1 MNITQ
6 IHDGDQL
13 IMQVSGRLNT
23 NTAPELE
30 TELQGILDDTNDLVL
45 DLDGLDYIS
54 SAGLRVILST
64 QKAMTRKKGSLVVR
78 NVKPEIYEV
87 FEMTGFLDFL
97 TIE

>member
-1 MNITQ
+1 MDVNKRQ
-6 IHDGDQL
+6 DGNAV
-13 IMQVSGRLNT
+13 IVEIVGRLNT
-23 NTAPELE
+23 NTAPQLE
-30 TELQGILDDTNDLVL
+30 GELQDVIGSTLELVL
-45 DLDGLDYIS
+45 DCENLEYIS

-64 QKAMTRKKGSLVVR
+64 QKAMSRRRGSLVVR

>member
-1 MNITQ
+1 MDVNKRQ
-6 IHDGDQL
+6 DGNAV
-13 IMQVSGRLNT
+13 IVEIVGRLNT
-23 NTAPELE
+23 NTAPQLE
-30 TELQGILDDTNDLVL
+30 RELQDVIGSTLELVL
-45 DLDGLDYIS
+45 DCENLEYIS

-64 QKAMTRKKGSLVVR
+64 QKAMSRRRGSLVVR